1 MSPTAPDPGADPLVI
16 GGARFRSRL
25 FVGTG
30 KYKSVEETRDALDA
44 SGAEVVT
51 VALRR
56 VNLADRSEGSLGK
69 LLLSGRYTILPNTA
83 GCYSADEA
91 VRTLFLVGADDV
103 ADKPYNPDR
112 LISIVTEMF
121 ESFARDDS

>member
-1 MSPTAPDPGADPLVI
+1 LKLTETQRSSGATSGDDLLLV
-16 GGARFRSRL
+16 GPHAFRSRL

-30 KYKSVEETRDALDA
+30 KYKSVDETAAALDA

-56 VNLADRSEGSLGK
+56 INLADRSEGSLGR

-83 GCYSADEA
+83 GCYSADDA
-91 VRTLFLVGADDV
+91 VRTLRLARELGVGEGVKLEVIGDV
-103 ADKPYNPDR
+103 R
-112 LISIVTEMF
+112 SL
-121 ESFARDDS
+121 